1 MSEAQVVI
9 IGGGAMGTSL
19 LYHLTKMG
27 WSDVVLVEKNDL
39 THGSTWHAAGLCT
52 HFAHNATIQELRATS
67 VRLYRDILPS
77 ETGASVGFHPSGA
90 MRITRNPDRMDE
102 FAHVRGLSD
111 FTGYPLRLLTPED
124 IAELHP
130 LTELDGLIGGIY
142 EPDDGHVDPSLATN
156 AMAQVARKNGGVIQR
171 YNAVGAINRDG
182 DYWRVETQKGMIRTR
197 HIVNAAG
204 TWCWEIGQM
213 MGVNVPSVP
222 MLHQYLVTDRIDAV
236 SERQAGGL
244 AELPMIRDP
253 EESWY
258 IRQER
263 DGLIL
268 GPYEK
273 EAQTW
278 SIDGV
283 PPEFGADLMPPDLDR
298 VEHIIEMAME
308 RVPAV
313 ASAGIKSVI
322 NGPITFSPDAN
333 PLIGPAFGL
342 DNAWLLTSSSMGVME
357 GGGAGWFLAHWMTHG
372 APPMDAL
379 AVDPRRF
386 GQWADRSY
394 RIEKATECFGLQF
407 GVHYPYEERPAAR
420 DKRKS
425 ALHDEL
431 ARTDA
436 IFGAAYGWERPNY
449 FSSGEGAPLTFGKLG
464 WHEAVAREVAC
475 VENHVSLADL
485 SPFSKFEVRGS
496 GVAEF
501 LATLGSNT
509 APKVGRIGLIHALT
523 PAGGTQSEFTVS
535 RTDKDAAYLTS
546 AAAAEEMD
554 YDLLRSHA
562 DQHSVIL
569 KNLTADIT
577 IIGVMGPKSR
587 DVLTEI
593 CDVSLSN
600 EDFPWLSVRTARVAG
615 HSAKLLRVSYVGTLG
630 WEIHVPRANAVSV
643 YQSFLKAGKPYNIGH
658 FGAYAMNSMRLEKGY
673 RAWGMDLTS
682 ERTPLESGLSFLV
695 KPGNRAFVG
704 RDALIERSESDSRWD
719 MVLLEIEG
727 DAHPYYAHN
736 VLKDSQ
742 SVGIVTSAAY
752 GHRTKKNLA
761 LAYLRDRTARTG
773 LKVDILG
780 RHYPAQILK
789 DVPFDPQNLLL
800 KG

>member
-1 MSEAQVVI
+1 MIEAQVVI

-52 HFAHNATIQELRATS
+52 HFAHNPTIQELRATS
-67 VRLYRDILPS
+67 IRLYRDILPE

-90 MRITRNPDRMDE
+90 MRITKNPDRMDE
-102 FAHVRGLSD
+102 FAHVRGLSN

-156 AMAQVARKNGGVIQR
+156 AMAQVARQHGGVIQR
-171 YNAVGAINRDG
+171 HNAVSAIAHDG
-182 DYWRVETQKGMIRTR
+182 DHWRVETQQGSIRSR

-222 MLHQYLVTDRIDAV
+222 MLHQYLVTDRVDAV
-236 SERQAGGL
+236 ADRQASGL
-244 AELPMIRDP
+244 PELPMIRDP

-357 GGGAGWFLAHWMTHG
+357 GGGAGWFLAHWMTHS

-386 GQWADRSY
+386 GQWADRTY
-394 RIEKATECFGLQF
+394 RIEKASECFGLQF

-420 DKRKS
+420 NKRKS
-425 ALHDEL
+425 ALHEEMH
-431 ARTDA
+431 RTNA
-436 IFGAAYGWERPNY
+436 VFGVAYGWERPNY
-449 FSSGEGAPLTFGKLG
+449 FSPNGAAPLTFGKPE
-464 WHEAVAREVAC
+464 WIEAVAAEVAC
-475 VENHVSLADL
+475 VENNVGIADL
-485 SPFSKFEVRGS
+485 SPFSKFEVS
-496 GVAEF
+496 GPGVPDF
-501 LATLGSNT
+501 LSTLGSNT
-509 APKVGRIGLIHALT
+509 GPKTGRIGLIHALT
-523 PAGGTQSEFTVS
+523 PAGGTQAEFTVS
-535 RTDKDAAYLTS
+535 RPDNDAAYLTS

-554 YDLLRSHA
+554 HDLLRNHA
-562 DQHSVIL
+562 IHHEVRL
-569 KNLTADIT
+569 KNVTADIA
-577 IIGVMGPKSR
+577 IIGVMGPNSR
-587 DVLTEI
+587 KVLADL
-593 CDVSLSN
+593 CDVPLSN
-600 EDFPWLSVRTARVAG
+600 EEFPWLSVRTASVAG
-615 HSAKLLRVSYVGTLG
+615 HTVLLLRVSYVGTLG
-630 WEIHVPRANAVSV
+630 WEIHVPHAHAVSV
-643 YQSFLKAGKPYNIGH
+643 YQALLDAGEKHKIGH

-682 ERTPLESGLSFLV
+682 ERTPVESGLSLLV
-695 KPGNRAFVG
+695 NPGDRSFTG
-704 RDALIERSESDSRWD
+704 RNALEHRSASDDKWD
-719 MVLLEIEG
+719 MALLEILG

-736 VLKDSQ
+736 VLRDGQ
-742 SVGIVTSAAY
+742 SVGVVTSAAY

-773 LKVDILG
+773 LEVDVLG
-780 RHYPAQILK
+780 QLYPAHILAE
-789 DVPFDPQNLLL
+789 VPFDPTNQLL